1 MICVALRVTVNMILM
16 HDFLAIEMNE
26 LLERVQSLQLQELR
40 ETAEV
45 AVTFISYLLAQHCY
59 NDESQPCIV
68 MFICNQSYLSSSL
81 FPSWPP
87 K

>member
-1 MICVALRVTVNMILM
+1 MICVAVRVTVNMILM

-45 AVTFISYLLAQHCY
+45 AVTFISYLLAQHC
-59 NDESQPCIV
+59 
-68 MFICNQSYLSSSL
+68 
-81 FPSWPP
+81 
-87 K
+87 